1 MQNPMTLW
9 PNGYHSI
16 PWGSTDFFLAF
27 WNVAS
32 TVNIGSTLGHKTL
45 HWWWFKWCFLFILIA
60 WDLNRKSYS
69 MCVDTCPT
77 SFSGWFC
84 PAGRQLLW
92 HISLTQIRC
101 TKTICCSHYLPVPLS
116 CHVRP
121 LFFSSRLCLGHAPR
135 TCMIWCRFKRKI
147 LYKRQKDTYYQ
158 HNNKKVN
165 VVILFFFSE
174 NGHFIINRPCNFL
187 QCGVH

>member
-1 MQNPMTLW
+1 MVVQMM
-9 PNGYHSI
+9 
-16 PWGSTDFFLAF
+16 
-27 WNVAS
+27 
-32 TVNIGSTLGHKTL
+32 
-45 HWWWFKWCFLFILIA
+45 LFIYFNCLGSQQKILQYVCWHMSHLIL
-60 WDLNRKSYS
+60 WLVLPSRKT
-69 MCVDTCPT
+69 MTVAHFTDTDQVHQNNLL
-77 SFSGWFC
+77 FSLS
-84 PAGRQLLW
+84 PR
-92 HISLTQIRC
+92 
-101 TKTICCSHYLPVPLS
+101 PLS